1 VPYHNWPKT
10 GSLLLVGNQDIVSI
24 AEDYAKKIVVNAE
37 ERSLKLWEAKTH
49 PDFRLVSPA
58 LNASIINID
67 LIRDLNEWSLSKP
80 QISAKKVAIIHP
92 AETMNRQAANA
103 FLKTLEEP
111 IDNLLFLLVTDK
123 PSFLPATIRSRCF
136 WVRLRSTEKNRP
148 DNTLLEAI
156 RSDLLALQRQITDPI
171 SVAARWMKWD
181 PIAVVNAWIFLLH
194 EELKENLQSKN
205 SHPEAL
211 WKSLDTLIAA
221 KRALTEGAKPNLPLL
236 LESLLIQWASPDLF
250 S

>member
-80 QISAKKVAIIHP
+80 QI
-92 AETMNRQAANA
+92 
-103 FLKTLEEP
+103 
-111 IDNLLFLLVTDK
+111 
-123 PSFLPATIRSRCF
+123 
-136 WVRLRSTEKNRP
+136 
-148 DNTLLEAI
+148 
-156 RSDLLALQRQITDPI
+156 
-171 SVAARWMKWD
+171 
-181 PIAVVNAWIFLLH
+181 
-194 EELKENLQSKN
+194 
-205 SHPEAL
+205 
-211 WKSLDTLIAA
+211 
-221 KRALTEGAKPNLPLL
+221 
-236 LESLLIQWASPDLF
+236 
-250 S
+250 